1 MNKISI
7 IGIDLAKHVFQLHA
21 ADERGNK
28 VFSKTVQRDQL
39 RLTLAQLPPCR
50 VAMEAC
56 GSAHYWA
63 REIQALGHETE
74 LLPPQSVKPFVLG
87 HKNDA
92 RDAAAIAEAAA
103 RPAPPRVA
111 IRRQAQQP
119 LQPWHRVRSRL
130 IRDRTSTGNELR
142 GLMSEFGLIVSQGH
156 AVMRQGVVREL
167 LDTQHEHLGDELHLL
182 LTDLLGQWL
191 ELDTRVKHYDKRIQ
205 ALAKASEQARQ
216 LMSLPG
222 IGPINA
228 TLLISHIGDPARFPN
243 GRQFSASLGLVPRQY
258 SSGGACPI
266 EGDYQAWQRG
276 CPPPTGV
283 RSTSRITPVPAPGT
297 SGSVSPL
304 GLRPGVPCWPAQG
317 DCCIGQQ
324 AGQDLLVTAG
334 KRTALPATRTRC
346 LKASGTSKPLT

>member
-1 MNKISI
+1 MNQISI
-7 IGIDLAKHVFQLHA
+7 VGIDLAKHVFQLHA

-39 RLTLAQLPPCR
+39 RLALAQLPPCR

-103 RPAPPRVA
+103 RPATPRVA
-111 IRRQAQQP
+111 IKTQAQQA
-119 LQPWHRVRSRL
+119 LQALHRVRSRL
-130 IRDRTSTGNELR
+130 IRDRTATGNELR

-156 AVMRQGVVREL
+156 AVMRQGDVREL

-191 ELDTRVKHYDKRIQ
+191 ELDTRVNHYDKRIQ

-258 SSGGACPI
+258 SSGGHVRLKGITKRGNGDVRRQLVHGARAALRQFQRQEHPDRLARWACALASRVGQRKAIVALANKLARICWSLLAKGQHYQP
-266 EGDYQAWQRG
+266 EGHA
-276 CPPPTGV
+276 V
-283 RSTSRITPVPAPGT
+283 
-297 SGSVSPL
+297 
-304 GLRPGVPCWPAQG
+304 
-317 DCCIGQQ
+317 
-324 AGQDLLVTAG
+324 
-334 KRTALPATRTRC
+334 
-346 LKASGTSKPLT
+346 

>member
-1 MNKISI
+1 MNQISI
-7 IGIDLAKHVFQLHA
+7 VGIDLAKHVFQLHA

-39 RLTLAQLPPCR
+39 RLVLAQLPPCR

-103 RPAPPRVA
+103 RPATPRVA
-111 IRRQAQQP
+111 IKTQAQQA
-119 LQPWHRVRSRL
+119 LQALHRVRSRL
-130 IRDRTSTGNELR
+130 IRDRTATGNELR
-142 GLMSEFGLIVSQGH
+142 GLMSEFGLVVSQGH
-156 AVMRQGVVREL
+156 AVMRQGDVREL

-205 ALAKASEQARQ
+205 ALAKASEQAQQ
-216 LMSLPG
+216 LISIPG

-258 SSGGACPI
+258 SSGGHIRLKGITKRGNGDVRRQLVHGARAALRQFQRQEHPDRLARWACTLAARVGQRKAI
-266 EGDYQAWQRG
+266 VALANKLARICWSLLAKGQHYQ
-276 CPPPTGV
+276 P
-283 RSTSRITPVPAPGT
+283 
-297 SGSVSPL
+297 
-304 GLRPGVPCWPAQG
+304 QG
-317 DCCIGQQ
+317 HAI
-324 AGQDLLVTAG
+324 
-334 KRTALPATRTRC
+334 
-346 LKASGTSKPLT
+346 

>member
-1 MNKISI
+1 MNQISI
-7 IGIDLAKHVFQLHA
+7 VGIDLAKHVFQLHA

-39 RLTLAQLPPCR
+39 RLVLAQLPPCR

-103 RPAPPRVA
+103 RPATPRVA
-111 IRRQAQQP
+111 IKTQAQQA
-119 LQPWHRVRSRL
+119 LQALHRVRSRL
-130 IRDRTSTGNELR
+130 IRDRTATGNELR

-205 ALAKASEQARQ
+205 ALAKASEQAQQ
-216 LMSLPG
+216 LISIPG

-258 SSGGACPI
+258 SSGGHIRLKGITKRGNGDVRRQLVHGARAALRQFQRQEHPDRLARWACTQAARVDQRKAI
-266 EGDYQAWQRG
+266 VALANKLARICWSLLAKGQHYQ
-276 CPPPTGV
+276 P
-283 RSTSRITPVPAPGT
+283 
-297 SGSVSPL
+297 
-304 GLRPGVPCWPAQG
+304 QG
-317 DCCIGQQ
+317 HAI
-324 AGQDLLVTAG
+324 
-334 KRTALPATRTRC
+334 
-346 LKASGTSKPLT
+346 